1 MFLPFSLRFISSQEG
16 WADVTHGLQKAILQF
31 SVGRQIRDSLRN
43 GGRDLGHLRDA
54 VDGHLA
60 HSRDARTL
68 TDPRCGPSCGRSE
81 SWNSSHVSFGDIR
94 ESATCGGPDTHDAE
108 TGPGQASS
116 IGFRHSRNTASRCSP
131 DSSDSR
137 SRSASDSFD
146 SVKGRSSDSSESV
159 GRDSGKGSHSAIR
172 DSCDSGCSA
181 SNDAETATCSI
192 SQTILQI
199 PKNSFRFI

>member
-16 WADVTHGLQKAILQF
+16 WADVTHCLQKAILQF
-31 SVGRQIRDSLRN
+31 SVSRQIRDSLRH

-108 TGPGQASS
+108 TCSRQASS
-116 IGFRHSRNTASRCSP
+116 IGLRHSRNTASRCSP
-131 DSSDSR
+131 DRFFGIRWSWLGQRISFLDPRSLRFRMLRFERRRNCDLQYLSDHSS
-137 SRSASDSFD
+137 
-146 SVKGRSSDSSESV
+146 
-159 GRDSGKGSHSAIR
+159 
-172 DSCDSGCSA
+172 
-181 SNDAETATCSI
+181 NT
-192 SQTILQI
+192 
-199 PKNSFRFI
+199 